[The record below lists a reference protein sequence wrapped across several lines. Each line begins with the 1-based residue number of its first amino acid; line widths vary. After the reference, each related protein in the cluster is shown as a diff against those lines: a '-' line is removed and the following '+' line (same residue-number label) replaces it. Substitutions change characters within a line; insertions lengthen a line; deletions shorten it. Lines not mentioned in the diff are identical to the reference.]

1 MIIEKIRENKFKIL
15 LSLNDLE
22 NENIDLHSFMSS
34 NLEKQEILK
43 KILLKLNSDYN
54 TSLNF
59 STISINAFYVSDKDF
74 IIIITNTP
82 DAYKNH
88 SRVSVSRMKKE
99 KNINMNIYKF
109 TTFEELETFYNYM
122 KSISN
127 LKYNA
132 LLNCPLYEYNNLYFL
147 VMHQNGI
154 SDILYNSIDKYLSE
168 FTFKVN
174 RPNNFYIKLIE
185 YGNQISI

>member
-1 MIIEKIRENKFKIL
+1 MVIEKIRENKFKIL

-54 TSLNF
+54 ISLNF
-59 STISINAFYVSDKDF
+59 STISINAFYISNKDF

-82 DAYKNH
+82 DIYKSH
-88 SRVSVSRMKKE
+88 SRVSVSRIKNK
-99 KNINMNIYKF
+99 KNIDLNIYKF
-109 TTFEELETFYNYM
+109 TTFKELTDFYNYI

-127 LKYNA
+127 QKYNT

-147 VMHQNGI
+147 IMHQNGI
-154 SDILYNSIDKYLSE
+154 SDILYYSIDKYLSE
-168 FTFKVN
+168 FSFKVN
-174 RPNNFYIKLIE
+174 KPNNFYIKLIE
-185 YGNQISI
+185 CGHQISI